1 MIFNPKIW
9 IVYNIHFDTEKHR
22 IDDVAESL
30 SWQYLLNRL
39 WSLQVDVS
47 VSELDRRVPPVV
59 KQVSA
64 QAISAAQIAPIL
76 ARALATEVRRAGV
89 VETASGVAKPVYTKY
104 EPAAKEL

>member
-1 MIFNPKIW
+1 M
-9 IVYNIHFDTEKHR
+9 
-22 IDDVAESL
+22 
-30 SWQYLLNRL
+30 
-39 WSLQVDVS
+39 S

-64 QAISAAQIAPIL
+64 QAISAAQRAPIL